1 LDKRLKNPG
10 GKMTRKHWIAIGVVV
25 VVAVLVLINLKAKGG
40 KELAVQTEEVSRKNL
55 EMIISASG
63 SIKPKRQIDISASN
77 IGKVTRVA
85 VKEGDYVKQ
94 GQFLIQID
102 PIQLETTVDRL
113 AAAVESAKAG
123 ERQAKYQL
131 DKAESDL
138 ARAERLFAQGY
149 LTDREVK
156 DAKTARDVGISNLDA
171 ARQLVRQQE
180 AQLSSAKH
188 NLQEV
193 TIEAEMTGIV
203 TRLNV
208 EEGEIAIMGTL
219 NNPGTVLM
227 TIADLSTI
235 EAEVEVDE
243 TEVVSIK
250 TGQSAK
256 ITLDAFPDTSY
267 SGVVTEVGNS
277 PILSSSVSGQQGVDF
292 KVVITVTD
300 TIPDVRP
307 GLSADAEI
315 IAARAENC
323 LAIPI
328 QSLTVRQEKDLKAV
342 AGKADSS
349 SVDST
354 AIGKESGG
362 KEIEGVFVVVD
373 GKAEF
378 RRVRV
383 GIAGQTHFEVLSG
396 LAEGDQVV
404 SGNYRAIRDLRDGQ
418 RVKITKKTAKK

>member
-1 LDKRLKNPG
+1 
-10 GKMTRKHWIAIGVVV
+10 MTRKHWIAIGVVV
-25 VVAVLVLINLKAKGG
+25 VVIVLVLINLKAKGG
-40 KELAVQTEEVSRKNL
+40 KELDVQVEEVSRKDL

-85 VKEGDYVKQ
+85 VKEGDYVEE
-94 GQFLIQID
+94 GQFLLQID

-113 AAAVESAKAG
+113 EAGVQSAKAG

-131 DKAESDL
+131 DKAETDL
-138 ARAERLFAQGY
+138 ERAERLFKRGY
-149 LTDREVK
+149 LTDKEVL
-156 DAKTARDVGISNLDA
+156 DAKTARDIAKSNLEA

-180 AQLSSAKH
+180 AQLSSARH

-193 TIEAEMTGIV
+193 TIEAEMAGIV

-243 TEVVSIK
+243 TEVVSIE
-250 TGQSAK
+250 TGQEAK
-256 ITLDAFPDTSY
+256 VTLDAFPDTSY
-267 SGVVTEVGNS
+267 VGIVTEVGNS

-300 TIPDVRP
+300 TIPNVRP
-307 GLSADAEI
+307 GLSADSEI
-315 IAARAENC
+315 IAARAEDG

-328 QSLTVRQEKDLKAV
+328 QSLTVRQEKDLKGYV
-342 AGKADSS
+342 AEADSA

-354 AIGKESGG
+354 AVKKDESS
-362 KEIEGVFVVVD
+362 EIEGVFIVVD
-373 GKAEF
+373 GNAEF
-378 RRVRV
+378 REIKIGV
-383 GIAGQTHFEVLSG
+383 AGQTHFEVVSG
-396 LAEGDQVV
+396 LEEGDLVV
-404 SGNYRAIRDLRDGQ
+404 SGNFRAIRDLKDGQ
-418 RVKITKKTAKK
+418 RVKITKKAAKK